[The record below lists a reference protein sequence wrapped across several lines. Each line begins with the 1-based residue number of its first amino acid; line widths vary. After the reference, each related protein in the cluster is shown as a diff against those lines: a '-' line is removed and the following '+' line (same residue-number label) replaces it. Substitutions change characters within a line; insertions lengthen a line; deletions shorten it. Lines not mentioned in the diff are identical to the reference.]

1 MKKATDGKASLFKK
15 LKPAKKAKAVT
26 EPVLEVV
33 EAAADAVETAVEE
46 VPVVDL
52 EAKPEKPAKK
62 AKKEKKQKAP
72 KAPKAKK
79 EKKAKAPKGE
89 KKAKKQKSTVGKYN
103 PIHSMRVKV
112 IALIFVSMVIAV
124 TITANVIVNYSKTLV
139 VDSAYGK
146 MLNIVT
152 SYGTLVD
159 KSENGK
165 AITADEYAELIGDVT
180 LEDISSA
187 KCFLVSKSGI
197 IAYHHDPEMIGKPN
211 KNKVITTVV
220 ADINK
225 GKVPDNLCIE
235 YEDEKEGVQ
244 KYASFYIT
252 SARSILVMDANA
264 DELTKPIKTIV
275 QRAVIIATIIILLA
289 MVLAFI
295 IVTNMTKPLKQVT
308 DIINDTAKLKLVVPK
323 NLDTLC
329 KRPDESG
336 EISRA
341 VKLMTDSLKDV
352 VSKIDMANKSIED
365 DMHKLEESSNQV
377 NSFCTDNSSTADAL
391 AASTQEMAVRIQSIT
406 DSIGNMRTKSK
417 KIETVADK
425 SNEMSNEVAGRAR
438 NMQATT
444 TEAIEKTRTMYEQLK
459 EKTDAAVEGL
469 KSISKINEL
478 TDAISDISD
487 QTSLLSLNASI
498 EAARAGDAG
507 RGFAVVAQEI
517 SNLANK
523 SLENVQDIN
532 VVIDEINAAV
542 KNISIAM
549 EETSAFLEQNVLADY
564 DGFNEIGSQY
574 LADADVF
581 KSTMDNISGDIEELN
596 AAITKIV
603 INLED
608 VQATVADT
616 SNGVSNIAEKTS
628 DVVQAT
634 SDNYE
639 LTNNTVLSV
648 DDLKLIVDRFEL

>member
-1 MKKATDGKASLFKK
+1 MGKGKKKENVKSGVKFGAK
-15 LKPAKKAKAVT
+15 LKGII
-26 EPVLEVV
+26 
-33 EAAADAVETAVEE
+33 
-46 VPVVDL
+46 
-52 EAKPEKPAKK
+52 
-62 AKKEKKQKAP
+62 
-72 KAPKAKK
+72 
-79 EKKAKAPKGE
+79 KGN
-89 KKAKKQKSTVGKYN
+89 GKYN

-112 IALIFVSMVIAV
+112 IALIFISMVAAV
-124 TITANVIVNYSKTLV
+124 TITSKVIVDYSKTLV

-165 AITADEYAELIGDVT
+165 AIKAEEYEELLAEVAM
-180 LEDISSA
+180 EDISSA
-187 KCFLVSKSGI
+187 KCFLVAKSGI
-197 IAYHHDPEMIGKPN
+197 IAYHHDPDMIGKPN
-211 KNKVITTVV
+211 KNKVITQVV

-235 YEDEKEGVQ
+235 YDDDKGVK
-244 KYASFYIT
+244 KYASFFIT
-252 SARSILVMDANA
+252 SAKSILVMEANA
-264 DELTKPIKTIV
+264 SELTKPINTIV
-275 QRAVIIATIIILLA
+275 QRAVVIAIVIIIVA

-295 IVTNMTKPLKQVT
+295 FVSSMTKPLKQVT
-308 DIINDTAKLKLVVPK
+308 DIINDTAKLKLIVPK
-323 NLDTLC
+323 NLDKLC
-329 KRPDESG
+329 KRPDETG

-352 VSKIDMANKSIED
+352 VSKIDMANKSIEG
-365 DMHKLEESSNQV
+365 DMQKLEASSNQV
-377 NSFCTDNSSTADAL
+377 NSFCTVNSSTAEAL
-391 AASTQEMAVRIQSIT
+391 AVSTQEMAVRIQSIT
-406 DSIGNMRTKSK
+406 ESIENMRSKSQQ
-417 KIETVADK
+417 IEHVTET
-425 SNEMSNEVAGRAR
+425 SSEMSNEVAGRAQ
-438 NMQATT
+438 NMQETT
-444 TEAIEKTRTMYEQLK
+444 KEAIAKTRSMYQQLK
-459 EKTDAAVEGL
+459 AKTDIAVEGL
-469 KSISKINEL
+469 KSVSKINEL
-478 TDAISDISD
+478 TGAISDISD

-523 SLENVQDIN
+523 SLENVQNIDL
-532 VVIDEINAAV
+532 VIDEINLAV
-542 KNISIAM
+542 KNISNAM
-549 EETSAFLEQNVLADY
+549 EDTSIFLEENVLADY

-581 KSTMDNISGDIEELN
+581 KDTMENISRDIEDLN
-596 AAITKIV
+596 EAISQIV
-603 INLED
+603 SNLED
-608 VQATVADT
+608 VQVTVSDT

>member
-1 MKKATDGKASLFKK
+1 M
-15 LKPAKKAKAVT
+15 
-26 EPVLEVV
+26 
-33 EAAADAVETAVEE
+33 
-46 VPVVDL
+46 
-52 EAKPEKPAKK
+52 
-62 AKKEKKQKAP
+62 KKEKGT
-72 KAPKAKK
+72 KK
-79 EKKAKAPKGE
+79 SEKSLKINKSGKPNKIGNFIKGLLG
-89 KKAKKQKSTVGKYN
+89 KGGKYS
-103 PIHSMRVKV
+103 PLHSMRVKV
-112 IALIFVSMVIAV
+112 IALIFISMVAAV
-124 TITANVIVNYSKTLV
+124 TITSNVIVNYSKTLV

-165 AITADEYAELIGDVT
+165 AIKTEEYAELLSDVA

-187 KCFLVSKSGI
+187 KCYLVAKSGI
-197 IAYHHDPEMIGKPN
+197 IAYHPDPEMNGKPN
-211 KNKVITTVV
+211 KNKVITKVV

-225 GKVPDNLCIE
+225 GQVPDNLCIE
-235 YEDEKEGVQ
+235 YDDEKEGVK

-264 DELTKPIKTIV
+264 DELTKAIDVIV
-275 QRAVIIATIIILLA
+275 NRAVMIALIIIIVA
-289 MVLAFI
+289 MVIAFI
-295 IVTNMTKPLKQVT
+295 IVNGMTKPLKEVT
-308 DIINDTAKLKLVVPK
+308 NIINDTAKLKLVVPE
-323 NLDTLC
+323 NLESLC
-329 KRPDESG
+329 RRPDETG

-352 VSKIDMANKSIED
+352 VSKIDVANKSIED
-365 DMHKLEESSNQV
+365 DMHKLEASSNQV
-377 NSFCTDNSSTADAL
+377 NSFCTVNSSTAEAL
-391 AASTQEMAVRIQSIT
+391 AVSTQEMAVRIQSIT
-406 DSIGNMRTKSK
+406 ESIENMRSKSEQ
-417 KIETVADK
+417 IENVTDV
-425 SNEMSNEVAGRAR
+425 SSEMSNEVAGRAE

-444 TEAIEKTRTMYEQLK
+444 KQAIAKTRTMYQQLK
-459 EKTDAAVEGL
+459 EKTDAAVAGL
-469 KSISKINEL
+469 KSVSKINEL
-478 TDAISDISD
+478 TEAISDISD

-523 SLENVQDIN
+523 SLENVQNIDL
-532 VVIDEINAAV
+532 VIDEINLAV

-549 EETSAFLEQNVLADY
+549 EDTSVFLEENVLADY

-581 KSTMDNISGDIEELN
+581 KETMDKISGDIEELN
-596 AAITKIV
+596 EIISAIV
-603 INLED
+603 SNLED
-608 VQATVADT
+608 VQVTVSDT

-648 DDLKLIVDRFEL
+648 DDLKLIVNRFEL